1 MFECFLSKLS
11 SHYMHAANKVAKF
24 PLCWQIHQKDMSGVK
39 LVTSAM
45 VASIICFMADKLDAN
60 HASFNCRISEFYCK
74 TGRCI
79 SADKVC
85 NGADDCGDKSDELPY
100 CTRK

>member
-1 MFECFLSKLS
+1 
-11 SHYMHAANKVAKF
+11 
-24 PLCWQIHQKDMSGVK
+24 
-39 LVTSAM
+39 M

-100 CTRK
+100 CTRKALFRLDRFPIPNHDVFLCLILNTTPRRLKG